1 MKIAPNYC
9 YHVSRRR
16 VQTRNSFQWAGY
28 DRHPE
33 LQTHMLLGVGEPA
46 VALQAAIGGLLTK
59 TVRAAAKSGWAAG
72 LQPAS
77 SLQRERGPRHGNET
91 RKRKEDNETGGVGR
105 SRAAATRRKPKQ
117 ATRGALVVTSR
128 LWEETERGL

>member
-77 SLQRERGPRHGNET
+77 GLQRERARPRHGNET
-91 RKRKEDNETGGVGR
+91 RKRKEDNEAGGAGLLTKTAQ
-105 SRAAATRRKPKQ
+105 AAAKFGLRAPRE
-117 ATRGALVVTSR
+117 R
-128 LWEETERGL
+128 TEAR